1 MPSPPDWVTLRILLA
16 AVELGS
22 LSRAAEHCGIA
33 ISAAAKRIQ
42 DLELQ
47 HGVQLLDRGAKGV
60 RATAAGERLIQHAR
74 ALFELGGRME
84 DDLRAFAAGG
94 TGSVRLSA
102 TTSALAG
109 HRLAE
114 ALASFAQARPGI
126 AVTLQE
132 DTSLPILQ
140 EVLEGRVDLGIITSG
155 VAVPAGLEAH
165 AWHGDALLAVMPAGH
180 RLAGREALRF
190 ADVLDEPLIGV
201 QTGGALAILLEEEA
215 RRLGRA
221 PHYRFRVATT
231 DAARRLAAAGLGVTV
246 MPDGVARPYLTA
258 LGLAGVLL
266 AEDWAQRRLRI
277 VARPR
282 PGLPAAARLLLDHL
296 LAQPDARVA

>member
-1 MPSPPDWVTLRILLA
+1 MPSPPDWVTLRILVA
-16 AVELGS
+16 ADALGS

-84 DDLRAFAAGG
+84 DDLSAFAAGG
-94 TGSVRLSA
+94 TGSVRLAA

-109 HRLAE
+109 HRLAASLAGFE
-114 ALASFAQARPGI
+114 AAQPGI

-132 DTSLPILQ
+132 ESSQPILRAL
-140 EVLEGRVDLGIITSG
+140 LEGRLDLGIITSG
-155 VAVPAGLEAH
+155 VEVPAGLEAH
-165 AWHGDALLAVMPAGH
+165 GWREDQLLVIMPAGH
-180 RLAGREALRF
+180 RFAGRPSLRF
-190 ADVLDEPLIGV
+190 AELLEEPLIGA
-201 QTGGALAILLEEEA
+201 QTTGALAMLLEQA
-215 RRLGRA
+215 AHGLGRTVQ
-221 PHYRFRVATT
+221 YRFRVGTT
-231 DAARRLAAAGLGVTV
+231 DAVRCLVAAGHGVSV
-246 MPDGVARPYLTA
+246 MPDGVARPYLAA
-258 LGLAGVLL
+258 LGLVGPPL
-266 AEDWAQRRLRI
+266 AEDWARRRLRI

-296 LAQPDARVA
+296 LAQPDPA